1 MNTVICHVHLAY
13 GTSETERGLFAGCLR
28 GSAELRD
35 HHLIGPP
42 EDVLA
47 SLDRMNRTMEMEL
60 NAASFSIR
68 IRDAVRPTAQA
79 DYELGGYVPA
89 GAITTQ

>member
-1 MNTVICHVHLAY
+1 
-13 GTSETERGLFAGCLR
+13 
-28 GSAELRD
+28 
-35 HHLIGPP
+35 
-42 EDVLA
+42 
-47 SLDRMNRTMEMEL
+47 MEMEL